1 MFDKKIVQLR
11 NLQRYHALIRVM
23 LTVVVCATLFSFQQK
38 KEGIHLFILSGQSNM
53 VGLRPEESFRPA
65 LEKEFGKDRVLIV
78 KHAMGSQP
86 ISRWYKQW
94 KPSNGE
100 APAGNGDLY
109 DSLLN
114 KVRAAVQDQPVTITF
129 VWMQGERDAR
139 LKFGDVYEASLLGLY
154 QQLSIDL
161 QRTDINFIIG
171 RLSDFGMQNEQYP
184 HWQMIRDVQVKVG
197 SSNPRFGWIDTDDLN
212 DGTNREGK
220 AITNDLHM
228 SAQGYITMGYRFA
241 EKAIE
246 LISKKP

>member
-1 MFDKKIVQLR
+1 MLDKKNIQVR
-11 NLQRYHALIRVM
+11 NLQCYHTFIKVM
-23 LTVVVCATLFSFQQK
+23 LTVVVCTMLAAFQQK
-38 KEGIHLFILSGQSNM
+38 KEGVHLFILSGQSNM
-53 VGLRPEESFRPA
+53 VGLRPEESFRPV

-100 APAGNGDLY
+100 VPAGNGDLY

-114 KVRAAVQDQPVTITF
+114 KVRAAVHEQPVTITF

-154 QQLSIDL
+154 QQLCTDL

-197 SSNPRFGWIDTDDLN
+197 ASNPRFGWIDTDDLN

-228 SAQGYITMGYRFA
+228 SAQGYITMGHRFA

-246 LISKKP
+246 LIKKNP

>member
-1 MFDKKIVQLR
+1 MLNRKMIQIQT
-11 NLQRYHALIRVM
+11 LQRHHVLIKAM
-23 LTVVVCATLFSFQQK
+23 LMLVVCATLTAFQQK
-38 KEGIHLFILSGQSNM
+38 KEGVHLFILSGQSNM

-65 LEKEFGKDRVLIV
+65 LEKALGKDRVLIV

-94 KPSNGE
+94 KPLHGE
-100 APAGNGDLY
+100 VPAGNGDLY

-114 KVRAAVQDQPVTITF
+114 KVRAAVHEQPVTITF

-139 LKFGDVYEASLLGLY
+139 LKYGEVYEASLLGLY
-154 QQLSIDL
+154 QQLCTDL
-161 QRTDINFIIG
+161 QRTDVNFIIG

-184 HWQMIRDVQVKVG
+184 HWQMIRDIQVKVG

-220 AITNDLHM
+220 QITNDLHM
-228 SAQGYITMGYRFA
+228 SAQGYVTMGYRFA

-246 LISKKP
+246 LIKKNP